1 MGVAVK
7 KTAEILLILFYFAG
21 RKGLLYEIKRYR
33 GPFFQIFCEEY
44 LYIRCYVYKDS
55 FYILMLKYTIIQC
68 EQPPQESGGMAT
80 KRLKLSGKYWS
91 IHMKQEVVMNKEI
104 GRRIRAVRK
113 KHGLSQ
119 EKMAEILG
127 IHSTTHYQN
136 IEYGK
141 SKVTI
146 NHSKRIYE
154 KFGATPNYILLG
166 KVANEEEYVYDF
178 QCQTDEEKV
187 KVFVEIAKQAF
198 GGPQY
203 DYDVYLKKK
212 QKNVLKGEDIQYAII
227 R

>member
-1 MGVAVK
+1 MN
-7 KTAEILLILFYFAG
+7 
-21 RKGLLYEIKRYR
+21 
-33 GPFFQIFCEEY
+33 
-44 LYIRCYVYKDS
+44 
-55 FYILMLKYTIIQC
+55 
-68 EQPPQESGGMAT
+68 
-80 KRLKLSGKYWS
+80 
-91 IHMKQEVVMNKEI
+91 QEVMMNKEI
-104 GRRIRAVRK
+104 GQRIRAVRK

-146 NHSKRIYE
+146 NHLQIMYE

-166 KVANEEEYVYDF
+166 EVVNEDEYVYDF
-178 QCQTDEEKV
+178 QCQSNEQKV

-212 QKNVLKGEDIQYAII
+212 
-227 R
+227 